1 MKKVIALAARIG
13 VSKSPSLLGS
23 SPTWWNWY
31 IYIFTVE
38 RANKIEKGMDS
49 SRALEG
55 TYFSKLMVMKSHD
68 QMHFII
74 QMMAKVTILIISL

>member
-1 MKKVIALAARIG
+1 MIALAARIG

-31 IYIFTVE
+31 IYIFTVV
-38 RANKIEKGMDS
+38 RGNTIEKGMDS

-55 TYFSKLMVMKSHD
+55 TYFSKLMVIKAHN

-74 QMMAKVTILIISL
+74 QMMAKVTILIISR

>member
-1 MKKVIALAARIG
+1 M
-13 VSKSPSLLGS
+13 
-23 SPTWWNWY
+23 
-31 IYIFTVE
+31 FTVE
-38 RANKIEKGMDS
+38 RGNKIEKGMDS

-55 TYFSKLMVMKSHD
+55 TYFSKLMVIKAHN